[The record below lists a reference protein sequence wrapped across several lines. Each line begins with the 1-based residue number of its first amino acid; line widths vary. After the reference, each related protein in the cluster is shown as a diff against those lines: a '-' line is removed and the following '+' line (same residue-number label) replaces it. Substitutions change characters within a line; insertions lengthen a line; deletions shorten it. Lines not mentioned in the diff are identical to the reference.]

1 MDILD
6 WLEQMEDLEDE
17 ASLEKTSEAFGFLRN
32 RLSEQIRGN
41 TLPQRGIGT
50 FALRDDSED
59 EEDIDEGEDPD
70 DYSFLPGSFE
80 FEQRSLRLEQDPA
93 GASEDELIRQYQKN
107 PNPETLERIMAT
119 PENQKFL
126 DWQVRSFSTMR
137 LPYPAIQ
144 GAVYNTF
151 ADAVAKHDF
160 ERGANIRTAYKQNQG
175 RNLRRDF
182 RQAAQFG
189 KAGRDRVPKMEE
201 IRIFQ
206 ENYEI
211 ENEREASTEEVA
223 EALRIPLKTVEL
235 TLKEQAGDLLQS
247 REMDDAS
254 FEDTG
259 AKMLRAAHRIRDY
272 YTGPNQLILDYFF
285 GINGKEMSRD
295 NNAVAKAVGVSST
308 HVSAQKK
315 RISEDLQRELQI
327 MGM

>member
-1 MDILD
+1 MTDILT
-6 WLEQMEDLEDE
+6 WLELMEDLEED
-17 ASLEKTSEAFGFLRN
+17 SQEKTSEALGFLRS
-32 RLSEQIRGN
+32 RLSEQLRGN

-50 FALRDDSED
+50 FALRADSDPEEDVD
-59 EEDIDEGEDPD
+59 EEPDEDG
-70 DYSFLPGSFE
+70 SALIPGSFD
-80 FEQRSLRLEQDPA
+80 FSPKSLRLERDEEVTD
-93 GASEDELIRQYQKN
+93 EDELIRRYQN
-107 PNPETLERIMAT
+107 DPTPANLEAVMAT

-126 DWQVRSFSTMR
+126 NWQIRSHSSMR
-137 LPYPAIQ
+137 IPYPAIQ

-151 ADAVAKHDF
+151 ADAVMKHDIG
-160 ERGANIRTAYKQNQG
+160 RANIRTAYKGSQG
-175 RNLRRDF
+175 RNLKRDF

-211 ENEREASTEEVA
+211 ENEREASPEEVA
-223 EALRIPLKTVEL
+223 EGLRIPLKTVEL
-235 TLKEQAGDLLQS
+235 TLKETAGDMLQS
-247 REMDDAS
+247 REMNDAS

-259 AKMLRAAHRIRDY
+259 ARMMRAAHRIRDY

-295 NNAVAKAVGVSST
+295 NKVVAKAVGVSPT

-315 RISEDLQRELQI
+315 RIAEDLQRELQI